1 MQIIKRQSKLWEY
14 LPEEIQGLIE
24 DGEHLMVECHALSSK
39 VSDYSYL
46 VFPFAKAYE
55 GFLKNFFLDLELI
68 KEDEFYG
75 DDIRIGRILNPV
87 FMEKAF
93 SVYAKLK
100 KVKGAEEEEVAG
112 MLWESWKKG
121 RNQVFHYFPHNF
133 RRLSR
138 EEAAEIINDFIQ
150 AMEAAAALVDK

>member
-1 MQIIKRQSKLWEY
+1 MQIIKRDSKLWNY
-14 LPEEIQGLIE
+14 FPEEIQGLIV
-24 DGEHLMVECHALSSK
+24 DGEHLMVDCHSLTSK

-55 GFLKNFFLDLELI
+55 GFLKNFFLDLGLI

-75 DDIRIGRILNPV
+75 DDIRIGRILNPI

-93 SVYAKLK
+93 SVYTKLK
-100 KVKGAEEEEVAG
+100 KTKGVDESVPG

-133 RRLSR
+133 RRLSK
-138 EEAAEIINDFIQ
+138 EEAAEIINDFVQ
-150 AMEAAAALVDK
+150 AMEAAAALVKK

>member
-1 MQIIKRQSKLWEY
+1 MQVVKRKSKLWNY
-14 LPEEIQGLIE
+14 LPKEIQGLIE
-24 DGEHLMVECHALSSK
+24 VGENLLMECHTLSEK
-39 VSDYSYL
+39 VTDYSYL

-68 KEDEFYG
+68 KEDDFYG

-87 FMEKAF
+87 FMEKSF

-100 KVKGAEEEEVAG
+100 KIKHVDEDVPRR
-112 MLWESWKKG
+112 LWEVWKRG

-133 RRLSR
+133 RRLSK
-138 EEAAEIINDFIQ
+138 EEAAEIVEEFIQ
-150 AMEAAAALVDK
+150 AMEGAVALIEK

>member
-1 MQIIKRQSKLWEY
+1 MQIIKRDSKLWNY

-24 DGEHLMVECHALSSK
+24 DGEHLMVDCHSLTGK

-55 GFLKNFFLDLELI
+55 GFLKNFFLDLGLI

-75 DDIRIGRILNPV
+75 DDIRIGRILNPI

-93 SVYAKLK
+93 SVYKKLK
-100 KVKGAEEEEVAG
+100 KVRGVDERVPG

-133 RRLSR
+133 RRLSK

-150 AMEAAAALVDK
+150 AMEAAAALIEK